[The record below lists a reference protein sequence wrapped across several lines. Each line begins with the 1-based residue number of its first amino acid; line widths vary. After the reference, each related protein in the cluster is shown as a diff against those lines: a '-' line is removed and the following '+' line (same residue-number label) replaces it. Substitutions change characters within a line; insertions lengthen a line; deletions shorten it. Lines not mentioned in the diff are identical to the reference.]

1 MLPEGLSLHPS
12 SRVRRRSGR
21 TALHVAATHGRLLET
36 QHLLEAGAD
45 VHASDNDGPERVGFF
60 KKVLQ
65 WRVGYSVITPKSSEN
80 TLLD

>member
-60 KKVLQ
+60 QKGSSVACGVLCD
-65 WRVGYSVITPKSSEN
+65 YTEK
-80 TLLD
+80 L